1 MIGFWQSL
9 GDFIKQFLELF
20 QRFLI
25 RTKFKGC
32 TLKSEELV
40 HEYYHKLQT
49 VFIENSGLPSG
60 IDSTWVSF
68 HSTFISRLYWDVSPL
83 VKKDWNVMENCPLQ
97 TYLPCKLLIPYM
109 SHIQGQSPKFFN
121 SRKWWLLSN
130 TKALL
135 VFATSKY
142 GQEKRLL
149 QI

>member
-25 RTKFKGC
+25 RTKFKHC

-40 HEYYHKLQT
+40 HEYYKLQT

-68 HSTFISRLYWDVSPL
+68 NSTFINGLYWDASFL
-83 VKKDWNVMENCPLQ
+83 VKRTRM
-97 TYLPCKLLIPYM
+97 
-109 SHIQGQSPKFFN
+109 
-121 SRKWWLLSN
+121 
-130 TKALL
+130 
-135 VFATSKY
+135 
-142 GQEKRLL
+142 
-149 QI
+149 